1 MEQSTVNIEIM
12 TTLDVQ
18 KPPELSEHKNFYI
31 VYSPKKFKLRSH
43 NSVMLDSQIK
53 INLPDGIEAS
63 IGLLPT
69 FVARNLT
76 MEIFRRLSN
85 KTKDNFLQLDILNR
99 DFYNTVS
106 MKKNQE
112 FVYIVLLNEK
122 SSDNVLTTYNIL
134 NY

>member
-18 KPPELSEHKNFYI
+18 KPPELSEEKNFYI
-31 VYSPKKFKLRSH
+31 VYSSKKFKLRSH
-43 NSVMLDSQIK
+43 NSVMLDSQTK

-69 FVARNLT
+69 FVTRNLT
-76 MEIFRRLSN
+76 IEIFRRLSN
-85 KTKDNFLQLDILNR
+85 KTNDNFVQLDILNR

-112 FVYIVLLNEK
+112 FAYIILLNGK

-134 NY
+134 N